1 MKTRLHRF
9 VDCLCLKS
17 YSSVFPR
24 RRKMRLL
31 IAVGILAGFQV
42 HGQGTVNFSN
52 IGLNAPVID
61 AITCAPAVGGTTFS
75 VALYWAPV
83 DPLNPTVQ
91 PAYSAFAAQFPTT
104 HVGILNPLTGQYLPG
119 LYSGGTVTIAGIKPP
134 GGMGWFQVKVW
145 ETAYGN
151 TFEQALASGQG
162 EFGVSNVILI
172 PTGNPTI
179 LPTPPHQLTGISP
192 ILIPVLIG
200 FPPCVPEPSAFVL
213 AFCGAAILLFSA
225 WRHRKN

>member
-1 MKTRLHRF
+1 MKTRLPRF
-9 VDCLCLKS
+9 VDCICLKG

-24 RRKMRLL
+24 RLKKRLL

-61 AITCAPAVGGTTFS
+61 ALTCTPAVGGTTFS

-83 DPLNPTVQ
+83 DPLNPSVQ
-91 PAYSAFAAQFPTT
+91 PSPAAFRQQGASTY
-104 HVGILNPLTGQYLPG
+104 VGGLVNGTYLSPG
-119 LYSGGTVTIAGIKPP
+119 LYVGGTVTVPGINPP
-134 GGMGWFQVKVW
+134 GGMGWFQVKAW
-145 ETAYGN
+145 ESAYGN
-151 TFEQALASGQG
+151 YYEGAVASGGQT
-162 EFGVSNVILI
+162 GVSNIIKLGTTGD
-172 PTGNPTI
+172 PTV
-179 LPTPPHQLTGISP
+179 TPATSPVRLTGISP

-200 FPPCVPEPSAFVL
+200 FPPCVPEPSALVL
-213 AFCGAAILLFSA
+213 AFCGAAMLLFSA